1 MVHFRCPVFE
11 GAAWTVVQIATVKK
25 ATPLDNLTSGTV
37 YAVQVQALGAQGLS
51 AWSDSSTIMC
61 P

>member
-1 MVHFRCPVFE
+1 VLNV
-11 GAAWTVVQIATVKK
+11 ANIKK
-25 ATPLDNLTSGTV
+25 AIPIDNLTSGTL
-37 YAVQVQALGAQGLS
+37 YAFQLQALGMKGLS